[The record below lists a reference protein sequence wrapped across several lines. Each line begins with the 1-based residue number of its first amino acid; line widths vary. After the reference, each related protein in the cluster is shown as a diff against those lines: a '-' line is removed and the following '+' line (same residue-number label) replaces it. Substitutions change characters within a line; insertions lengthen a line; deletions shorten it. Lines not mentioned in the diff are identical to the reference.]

1 MCGIAGW
8 YRRGGR
14 PVDSAVLQEQ
24 CRRIF
29 HRGPDDQGLLAEGD
43 FGFGMRRL
51 SIIDIAG
58 GHQPMESPDGR
69 FAIVFNGEIYNHRE
83 LRKELAFPF
92 RTQSDTETILAGYCA
107 WGDGVWA
114 RLEGMFAVAIW
125 DRKSRTLT
133 LARDRAGM
141 KPLYHSEQ
149 DGGIA
154 FASEV
159 QALINVPGFTF
170 ELDPVSADQ
179 FFRFGYVLPGR
190 SIYAGVKTLEPGHLL
205 KIGTTGP
212 AAASSYWAPKFGHSE
227 ESEQE
232 IVETLRA
239 KWLDVVEAHLLADVE
254 VGAFLSGGIDSSAVV
269 AAMTRVMERPVRT
282 FTIGFPDKRYDESA
296 HAEHVARYLGCKHS
310 THIVDVKKA
319 MDVLPQVQ
327 RCYGEPFADPAA
339 IPTWYLSQFAARE
352 VKVVLSGDGGDEL
365 FFGYRRHVTEHRLGR
380 IPKPLKRAAAQLLRL
395 PPLPSRKLNYKI
407 QRLQKA
413 LRTDAYSNGF
423 ERFFSKKQTLSP
435 DLLARVYD
443 PSFASVA
450 TQSRPAA
457 LSREYFGSADA
468 NLSDLEQ
475 FALAELTISLPQQML
490 TKVDRASMAHSL
502 EVRVPML
509 GPSFV
514 DWALAIPAAMKIR
527 GNTGKY
533 VLRKAVE
540 PWLPMNIVERPK
552 QGFVLPLAAWFA
564 GDFGSYAHEVWHG
577 SGAADEGLLSRS
589 VVDEI
594 FAEHRSGRRD
604 YSKFLYSLV
613 MYGLWRSGAREQVKA
628 A

>member
-1 MCGIAGW
+1 
-8 YRRGGR
+8 
-14 PVDSAVLQEQ
+14 
-24 CRRIF
+24 
-29 HRGPDDQGLLAEGD
+29 
-43 FGFGMRRL
+43 MRRL

-69 FAIVFNGEIYNHRE
+69 YAIVFNGEIYNHRE
-83 LRKELAFPF
+83 LRKGLAFPF
-92 RTQSDTETILAGYCA
+92 RSHSDTETILAGYCA

-125 DRKSRTLT
+125 DRETRTLT
-133 LARDRAGM
+133 LARDRTGM
-141 KPLYHSEQ
+141 KPLYYSEQ
-149 DGGIA
+149 DGGLA

-159 QALINVPGFTF
+159 QALLNIPGFRF

-190 SIYAGVKTLEPGHLL
+190 SIYAGVKTLEPGHFL
-205 KIGTTGP
+205 KIASSGP
-212 AAASSYWAPKFGHSE
+212 AAVSSYWTPKFSHSE
-227 ESEQE
+227 AGEQE

-239 KWLDVVEAHLLADVE
+239 KWLGVVEAHLLADVE

-269 AAMTRVMERPVRT
+269 AAMARVMDRPVRT

-296 HAEHVARYLGCKHS
+296 HAEQVANYLGCNQS

-319 MDVLPQVQ
+319 MDVLPEVQ

-365 FFGYRRHVTEHRLGR
+365 FFGYRRHITEHRLGA

-407 QRLQKA
+407 QRFQNA

-423 ERFFSKKQTLSP
+423 ERFFSKKQVLSP
-435 DLLARVYD
+435 ELLARAYD
-443 PSFASVA
+443 PEFAKV
-450 TQSRPAA
+450 TNGPAA
-457 LSREYFGSADA
+457 LSAHYFGDEAA
-468 NLSDLEQ
+468 CLSDLEQ

-514 DWALAIPAAMKIR
+514 HWALTIPAAMKIR

-540 PWLPMNIVERPK
+540 PWLPMNIVDRPK

-577 SGAADEGLLSRS
+577 SGAADEGLLARP

-604 YSKFLYSLV
+604 HSKFLYSLV
-613 MYGLWRSGAREQVKA
+613 MYGLWRASARQQARA